1 VSLPEL
7 ATRRRVTV
15 GMMTVT
21 MVLFG
26 LIGLSGLKVNLLPDL
41 SYPTLTVRTEYEGA
55 APLEIE
61 NLISQPVEET
71 VGVVKNVRKVH
82 SVSRTGQS
90 DVVLEFAWGT
100 DMDMASLEVRDK
112 LDTLQLP
119 LEAKKPLLL
128 RFNPSTDPILRFGL
142 TTNACAIGAGPG
154 SSNGTASSKPPAESS
169 PVGTASNPASTNCA
183 PAAVGEIEL
192 KQLRR
197 FADDDLKKRI
207 EPVAGVAAVKV
218 GGGLE
223 DEIDVAIDQH
233 KLAQLGIDINDVI
246 TRLKNENV
254 NASGGRIDEG
264 SQRFLV
270 RTINQ
275 FKSLDEM
282 RELLIKIDGNVP
294 VRLKD
299 IATVTQGYKEREGIV
314 RIDGREA
321 IELAIYKEGDANTVS
336 VAQAVNAAV
345 AKLADSL
352 PKGVKLSTIEDQSI
366 FIEHALHEVR
376 FDALLG
382 GVLAILIIFFFLGHA
397 WSTFI
402 IGLSLPVS
410 LIATFFF
417 MGQLHLSLNVMSL
430 GGLALATGMVVD
442 DSIVVLENIARLREK
457 GLGIVEAAV
466 KGTSEVGMAVTASTL
481 TTVAVFFPLVF
492 VQGVAGQLFRD
503 QALTIT
509 FAMLIS
515 LVVAMTLIPM
525 LASLHGRSPLAY
537 KDEPVDPESLW
548 SKAWRGTFSLIA
560 WPLLSSS
567 ARWRGTTAKS
577 IAFVLA
583 LPLKLIAALL
593 YFVLLSVLVA
603 FALLMR
609 YGARAAVFIG
619 DLLQGR
625 ETGMPL
631 EHVRRR
637 LAWSARVLR
646 SPRANG
652 KGQAGRGLSFWLT
665 LVPKLAF
672 LPIAAVTIVASA
684 IVAPVIFLVGWCA
697 RRILG
702 ALGWATNAG
711 YGRAARA
718 YHAFLPRAL
727 AHPWRVLGFAAFAFA
742 LALALVPTLGL
753 DLIPQLAQGRF
764 DMTVTLPPG
773 TPLAETDKL
782 VGEISTRHA
791 KDPGV
796 ESIYGVAGAGTRL
809 DANPTESG
817 ENIARLSIALAN
829 GGSRKIEAAEV
840 DRLRAGMASRAD
852 AEVKFARP
860 QLFSF
865 SAPLEVEIRGYDLD
879 ALAKAGHRLSE
890 LMKASPRFAD
900 IKSTVESGY
909 PEIQIRFD
917 QDRAA
922 ALGLTTRD
930 IADRIVRKVK
940 GEVATRYDFRDRK
953 IDVLVRSRASDRGS
967 VDDIRNLVIGYVSP
981 SSAGSSASGSATSG
995 SGSTTVNASSTS
1007 ASASV
1012 TSSSGGNSTTTVS
1025 DTARTSTD
1033 TPIRLSSVADVVAT
1047 EGPSE
1052 IHRVSQER
1060 VAIVSSNL
1068 RYGDLSSAVAEIN
1081 DIVAKNPLAAGVKVH
1096 VGGQSEELDS
1106 SVKSLLFALG
1116 LAIFLV
1122 YLVMASQFESLLHP
1136 FVIMFSIPLAAVGAV
1151 LALKLTNSPISV
1163 VVFIGLIMLVGIV
1176 VKNAI
1181 VLIDRVNQL
1190 REAGVAK
1197 LDAIAEGAESRLR
1210 PIVMTTLCT
1219 LIGFSPLAIG
1229 VGEGAE
1235 VRAPM
1240 AITVIGGL
1248 AVSTLLTLIV
1258 IPVVYDLLDRRG
1270 DAWYVA
1276 RGERHRAKA
1285 THESLDDSSRAPEA
1299 QHA

>member
-1 VSLPEL
+1 
-7 ATRRRVTV
+7 
-15 GMMTVT
+15 
-21 MVLFG
+21 
-26 LIGLSGLKVNLLPDL
+26 
-41 SYPTLTVRTEYEGA
+41 
-55 APLEIE
+55 
-61 NLISQPVEET
+61 
-71 VGVVKNVRKVH
+71 
-82 SVSRTGQS
+82 
-90 DVVLEFAWGT
+90 
-100 DMDMASLEVRDK
+100 
-112 LDTLQLP
+112 
-119 LEAKKPLLL
+119 
-128 RFNPSTDPILRFGL
+128 
-142 TTNACAIGAGPG
+142 
-154 SSNGTASSKPPAESS
+154 
-169 PVGTASNPASTNCA
+169 
-183 PAAVGEIEL
+183 
-192 KQLRR
+192 
-197 FADDDLKKRI
+197 
-207 EPVAGVAAVKV
+207 
-218 GGGLE
+218 
-223 DEIDVAIDQH
+223 
-233 KLAQLGIDINDVI
+233 
-246 TRLKNENV
+246 
-254 NASGGRIDEG
+254 
-264 SQRFLV
+264 
-270 RTINQ
+270 
-275 FKSLDEM
+275 
-282 RELLIKIDGNVP
+282 
-294 VRLKD
+294 
-299 IATVTQGYKEREGIV
+299 
-314 RIDGREA
+314 
-321 IELAIYKEGDANTVS
+321 
-336 VAQAVNAAV
+336 
-345 AKLADSL
+345 
-352 PKGVKLSTIEDQSI
+352 
-366 FIEHALHEVR
+366 
-376 FDALLG
+376 
-382 GVLAILIIFFFLGHA
+382 
-397 WSTFI
+397 
-402 IGLSLPVS
+402 
-410 LIATFFF
+410 

-457 GLGIVEAAV
+457 GLGIVEAAI

-525 LASLHGRSPLAY
+525 LASLRGRSPLAY
-537 KDEPVDPESLW
+537 KDEPADPESLW
-548 SKAWRGTFSLIA
+548 SKAWRGTLALLA

-567 ARWRGTTAKS
+567 DRWKRTATKT

-583 LPLKLIAALL
+583 LPLKLVAAPL
-593 YFVLLSVLVA
+593 YFLLLSVLVV

-609 YGARAAVFIG
+609 YGARAVFFVT

-625 ETGMPL
+625 RSGMPL
-631 EHVRRR
+631 DHVRRA

-646 SPRANG
+646 WPYADG
-652 KGQAGRGLSFWLT
+652 KARSGHGLALGLSL
-665 LVPKLAF
+665 LPKLAF
-672 LPIAAVTIVASA
+672 LPIAAVAVLASA
-684 IVAPVIFLVGWCA
+684 ILPSLVFVVGWCA

-718 YHAFLPRAL
+718 YHAFLPNAL
-727 AHPWRVLGFAAFAFA
+727 AHPWRVLGFAALAFA

-782 VGEISTRHA
+782 VAGISTRHA

-817 ENIARLSIALAN
+817 ENIARLSIALAD

-840 DRLRAGMASRAD
+840 DRLRAGMASHAD

-879 ALAKAGHRLSE
+879 ALAKAGHRLGE

-900 IKSTVESGY
+900 IKSTVEGGY
-909 PEIQIRFD
+909 PEIQIKFD

-930 IADRIVRKVK
+930 IADRVVRKVK

-967 VDDIRNLVIGYVSP
+967 VDDIRNLVVGYVSP
-981 SSAGSSASGSATSG
+981 ASASSSNGAVSGTPSSGSSTTTVSATSTSATSTTTSASGAT
-995 SGSTTVNASSTS
+995 T
-1007 ASASV
+1007 
-1012 TSSSGGNSTTTVS
+1012 TSSVS
-1025 DTARTSTD
+1025 DTARTSSD
-1033 TPIRLSSVADVVAT
+1033 TPIRLSSVADVIAT

-1106 SVKSLLFALG
+1106 SVKSLMFALG

-1151 LALKLTNSPISV
+1151 
-1163 VVFIGLIMLVGIV
+1163 
-1176 VKNAI
+1176 
-1181 VLIDRVNQL
+1181 
-1190 REAGVAK
+1190 
-1197 LDAIAEGAESRLR
+1197 
-1210 PIVMTTLCT
+1210 
-1219 LIGFSPLAIG
+1219 
-1229 VGEGAE
+1229 
-1235 VRAPM
+1235 
-1240 AITVIGGL
+1240 
-1248 AVSTLLTLIV
+1248 
-1258 IPVVYDLLDRRG
+1258 
-1270 DAWYVA
+1270 
-1276 RGERHRAKA
+1276 
-1285 THESLDDSSRAPEA
+1285 
-1299 QHA
+1299 

>member
-1 VSLPEL
+1 MNLPEL

-15 GMMTVT
+15 GMLTLT
-21 MVLFG
+21 LVLFG
-26 LIGLSGLKVNLLPDL
+26 LIGLAGLKVNLLPDL
-41 SYPTLTVRTEYEGA
+41 SYPTLTVRTDYEGA

-61 NLISQPVEET
+61 NLISQPVEEA

-82 SVSRTGQS
+82 SVSRTGES

-128 RFNPSTDPILRFGL
+128 RFNPSTDPIIRFGL
-142 TTNACAIGAGPG
+142 SVTGDKVPSEAQ
-154 SSNGTASSKPPAESS
+154 
-169 PVGTASNPASTNCA
+169 
-183 PAAVGEIEL
+183 L

-223 DEIDVAIDQH
+223 DEIEVSIDQH
-233 KLAQLGIDINDVI
+233 KLARLGIDINEVI
-246 TRLKNENV
+246 TRLRNENI

-275 FKSLDEM
+275 FQSLDEM
-282 RELLIKIDGNVP
+282 RDLLIKVDGNVP
-294 VRLKD
+294 IRLKD
-299 IATVTQGYKEREGIV
+299 IADVSQGYKERAGIV

-321 IELAIYKEGDANTVS
+321 IELAIYKEGDANTVN
-336 VAQAVNAAV
+336 VARAVREQLD
-345 AKLADSL
+345 KLKDSL
-352 PKGVKLSTIEDQSI
+352 PSGTALTTIEDQSV
-366 FIEHALHEVR
+366 FIQHALSEVEV
-376 FDALLG
+376 DALLG
-382 GVLAILIIFFFLGHA
+382 GVLAILIIFFFLGDA

-402 IGLSLPVS
+402 ISLSLPVS

-417 MGQLHLSLNVMSL
+417 MDQLHLSLNVMSL

-457 GLGIVEAAV
+457 GASILESAV
-466 KGTSEVGMAVTASTL
+466 RGTAEVGMAVTASTL
-481 TTVAVFFPLVF
+481 TTVAVFLPLVF
-492 VQGVAGQLFRD
+492 VQGIAGQLFRD

-509 FAMLIS
+509 FAMLVS

-525 LASLHGRSPLAY
+525 LASLKGRSPLAY
-537 KDEPVDPESLW
+537 RDEPGREPGPLPNNRPL
-548 SKAWRGTFSLIA
+548 RGAVVGSRAAGGFLFQ
-560 WPLLSSS
+560 LLP
-567 ARWRGTTAKS
+567 R
-577 IAFVLA
+577 
-583 LPLKLIAALL
+583 
-593 YFVLLSVLVA
+593 A
-603 FALLMR
+603 FAWLLAVA
-609 YGARAAVFIG
+609 ARF
-619 DLLQGR
+619 
-625 ETGMPL
+625 
-631 EHVRRR
+631 
-637 LAWSARVLR
+637 
-646 SPRANG
+646 
-652 KGQAGRGLSFWLT
+652 F
-665 LVPKLAF
+665 
-672 LPIAAVTIVASA
+672 
-684 IVAPVIFLVGWCA
+684 A
-697 RRILG
+697 RRIGGGLRFVG
-702 ALGWATNAG
+702 RGVTAP
-711 YGRAARA
+711 YDRAAA
-718 YHAFLPRAL
+718 FYHRSLPKAL
-727 AHPWRVLGFAAFAFA
+727 AHPWRVLGFAAAA
-742 LALALVPTLGL
+742 LIATSLLVPTLGL

-773 TPLAETDKL
+773 TPLADTDKL
-782 VGEISTRHA
+782 VNEISARHA

-796 ESIYGVAGAGTRL
+796 ASIYGVAGAGTRL

-817 ENIARLSIALAN
+817 ENIGRLSIALKD
-829 GGSRKIEAAEV
+829 GGSKAIEAAEIE
-840 DRLRAGMASRAD
+840 RLRAATTRPDAS
-852 AEVKFARP
+852 VKFARP

-865 SAPLEVEIRGYDLD
+865 SAPLEIEIRGYDLD
-879 ALAKAGHRLSE
+879 ALAKGGQRLAD

-900 IKSTVESGY
+900 IKSTVEGGY

-922 ALGLTTRD
+922 AVGLTTRD
-930 IADRIVRKVK
+930 IADRLVRKVK

-953 IDVLVRSRASDRGS
+953 IDVLVRARASDRGS
-967 VDDIRNLVIGYVSP
+967 IDDIRNLVIGYVSP
-981 SSAGSSASGSATSG
+981 KTAAASGAGGTATDSSAAT
-995 SGSTTVNASSTS
+995 ASSS
-1007 ASASV
+1007 LLSDSPR
-1012 TSSSGGNSTTTVS
+1012 TSS
-1025 DTARTSTD
+1025 D
-1033 TPIRLSSVADVVAT
+1033 TPIRLASVASVTAG

-1052 IHRVSQER
+1052 IHRISQER
-1060 VAIVSSNL
+1060 VAIVSAGL
-1068 RYGDLSSAVAEIN
+1068 HYGDLASAVAEVR
-1081 DIVAKNPLAAGVKVH
+1081 DIVATHPLAAGVQVKI
-1096 VGGQSEELDS
+1096 GGQSEELDA

-1151 LALKLTNSPISV
+1151 LALKLNGSAVSV

-1197 LDAIAEGAESRLR
+1197 REALAQAAESRLR

-1219 LIGFSPLAIG
+1219 LIGFLPLAVG

-1240 AITVIGGL
+1240 AITVMGGL
-1248 AVSTLLTLIV
+1248 AVSTLLTLVV
-1258 IPVVYDLLDRRG
+1258 IPVIYDLLDRRG

-1276 RGERHRAKA
+1276 RARRRAIAAVQAGPAKKGDMAPSGEPA
-1285 THESLDDSSRAPEA
+1285 
-1299 QHA
+1299 

>member
-15 GMMTVT
+15 GMLTLT

-26 LIGLSGLKVNLLPDL
+26 LIGLAGLKVNLLPDL

-61 NLISQPVEET
+61 NLISQPVEEA

-128 RFNPSTDPILRFGL
+128 RFNPSTDPIIRLGL
-142 TTNACAIGAGPG
+142 TTEGESAAG
-154 SSNGTASSKPPAESS
+154 EMQ
-169 PVGTASNPASTNCA
+169 
-183 PAAVGEIEL
+183 L

-207 EPVAGVAAVKV
+207 EPVTGVAAVKV

-223 DEIDVAIDQH
+223 DEIDVSIDQQQ
-233 KLAQLGIDINDVI
+233 LARLGIDINEVI

-282 RELLIKIDGNVP
+282 RELLVKVDGNVP
-294 VRLKD
+294 IRLKD
-299 IATVTQGYKEREGIV
+299 IATVTQGFKEREGIV

-321 IELAIYKEGDANTVS
+321 IELAIYKEGDGNTVS
-336 VAQAVNAAV
+336 VATAVNAQI
-345 AKLADSL
+345 AKLKDSL
-352 PKGVKLSTIEDQSI
+352 PKGTSLTTIEDQSV
-366 FIEHALHEVR
+366 FIQHALGEVK

-402 IGLSLPVS
+402 ISLSLPVS

-417 MGQLHLSLNVMSL
+417 MDQLHLSLNVMSL

-457 GLGIVEAAV
+457 GVSIVEAAV
-466 KGTSEVGMAVTASTL
+466 RGTAEVGMAVTASTL

-525 LASLHGRSPLAY
+525 LASLRGRAPLAY
-537 KDEPVDPESLW
+537 RDEEPAPAGPLTQRRGLRGIARVFRAIGEFIFQIAPRAA
-548 SKAWRGTFSLIA
+548 AWA
-560 WPLLSSS
+560 
-567 ARWRGTTAKS
+567 
-577 IAFVLA
+577 
-583 LPLKLIAALL
+583 
-593 YFVLLSVLVA
+593 VA
-603 FALLMR
+603 G
-609 YGARAAVFIG
+609 GARFLGKYLGRSLRFIG
-619 DLLQGR
+619 RGI
-625 ETGMPL
+625 TGP
-631 EHVRRR
+631 
-637 LAWSARVLR
+637 
-646 SPRANG
+646 
-652 KGQAGRGLSFWLT
+652 
-665 LVPKLAF
+665 
-672 LPIAAVTIVASA
+672 
-684 IVAPVIFLVGWCA
+684 
-697 RRILG
+697 
-702 ALGWATNAG
+702 
-711 YGRAARA
+711 YDRAAA
-718 YHAFLPRAL
+718 YYRRSLPKAL
-727 AHPWRVLGFAAFAFA
+727 EHPWRVLGSAAIVFV
-742 LALALVPTLGL
+742 LSLLLVPTLGL

-773 TPLAETDKL
+773 TPLTETDKL
-782 VGEISTRHA
+782 VGEISSRHA

-817 ENIARLSIALAN
+817 ENIARLSIALTD
-829 GGSRKIEAAEV
+829 GGTKKIEAAEIE
-840 DRLRAGMASRAD
+840 RLRAGMTSHAD

-879 ALAKAGHRLSE
+879 ALAKAGHRLGE
-890 LMKASPRFAD
+890 LMKNSDRFAD
-900 IKSTVESGY
+900 IKSTVEGGY
-909 PEIQIRFD
+909 PEIQVRFD

-930 IADRIVRKVK
+930 IADRLVRKVK

-953 IDVLVRSRASDRGS
+953 IDVLVRSRLSERGS
-967 VDDIRNLVIGYVSP
+967 VDDIRNLVVGYIAPGDASNSSSSTSANASVGSSN
-981 SSAGSSASGSATSG
+981 SSASTGSASGS
-995 SGSTTVNASSTS
+995 
-1007 ASASV
+1007 
-1012 TSSSGGNSTTTVS
+1012 GGNAIS
-1025 DTARTSTD
+1025 DTARTTND
-1033 TPIRLSSVADVVAT
+1033 TPIRLSAVADVLAT

-1060 VAIVSSNL
+1060 VAIVSANL
-1068 RYGDLSSAVAEIN
+1068 RYGDLGSAVAEVN
-1081 DIVAKNPLAAGVKVH
+1081 DIVSKNPLAAGVKVR
-1096 VGGQSEELDS
+1096 VGGQSEELDA

-1151 LALKLTNSPISV
+1151 LALKLTGSAISV
-1163 VVFIGLIMLVGIV
+1163 VVFIGFIMLVGIV

-1197 LDAIAEGAESRLR
+1197 REAIAQGAESRLR

-1240 AITVIGGL
+1240 ALTVIGGL
-1248 AVSTLLTLIV
+1248 AVSTLLTLVV

-1270 DAWYVA
+1270 DAWYLA

-1285 THESLDDSSRAPEA
+1285 ARKAGANDPDMPEA
-1299 QHA
+1299 ELA

>member
-1 VSLPEL
+1 VNLPEL

-15 GMMTVT
+15 GMLTLT
-21 MVLFG
+21 LVLFG
-26 LIGLSGLKVNLLPDL
+26 LIGLFGLKVNLLPDL

-61 NLISQPVEET
+61 NLISQPVEEA

-100 DMDMASLEVRDK
+100 DMDMSSLEVRDK

-128 RFNPSTDPILRFGL
+128 RFNPSTDPIIRLGL
-142 TTNACAIGAGPG
+142 AVKG
-154 SSNGTASSKPPAESS
+154 ESS
-169 PVGTASNPASTNCA
+169 EAQ
-183 PAAVGEIEL
+183 L

-223 DEIDVAIDQH
+223 DEIDVSIDQQ
-233 KLAQLGIDINDVI
+233 KLARLGIDINDVI

-254 NASGGRIDEG
+254 NASGGRIEEG

-275 FKSLDEM
+275 FKTLDEM
-282 RELLIKIDGNVP
+282 RELLIKVDGSVP
-294 VRLKD
+294 VKLKD
-299 IATVTQGYKEREGIV
+299 IAEVRQGFKEREGVV

-321 IELAIYKEGDANTVS
+321 IELAIYKEGDGNTVN
-336 VAQAVNAAV
+336 VAAAV
-345 AKLADSL
+345 KAQLDKLKDSL
-352 PKGVKLSTIEDQSI
+352 PTGAQLTTIEDQSI
-366 FIEHALHEVR
+366 FIQHALNEVK

-382 GVLAILIIFFFLGHA
+382 GVLAILIIFFFLGDS

-402 IGLSLPVS
+402 ISLSLPVS

-457 GLGIVEAAV
+457 GASILEAAV
-466 KGTSEVGMAVTASTL
+466 RGTAEVGMAVTASTL

-509 FAMLIS
+509 FAMLVS
-515 LVVAMTLIPM
+515 LVVSMSLIPM
-525 LASLHGRSPLAY
+525 LASLKGRSPLAY
-537 KDEPVDPESLW
+537 RDEPV
-548 SKAWRGTFSLIA
+548 KAAR
-560 WPLLSSS
+560 PLPRNPIL
-567 ARWRGTTAKS
+567 R
-577 IAFVLA
+577 A
-583 LPLKLIAALL
+583 LTIGGRAVGEFLGQTLPR
-593 YFVLLSVLVA
+593 A
-603 FALLMR
+603 FAWVVATIAHVCGLVFGRLLR
-609 YGARAAVFIG
+609 FIGRFVTWPYDRAAAFY
-619 DLLQGR
+619 
-625 ETGMPL
+625 
-631 EHVRRR
+631 RRS
-637 LAWSARVLR
+637 L
-646 SPRANG
+646 
-652 KGQAGRGLSFWLT
+652 
-665 LVPKLAF
+665 PK
-672 LPIAAVTIVASA
+672 
-684 IVAPVIFLVGWCA
+684 
-697 RRILG
+697 
-702 ALGWATNAG
+702 
-711 YGRAARA
+711 
-718 YHAFLPRAL
+718 AL
-727 AHPWRVLGFAAFAFA
+727 AHPWRVLGFAAV
-742 LALALVPTLGL
+742 ALVATLSLVPSLGL

-782 VGEISTRHA
+782 VAEIAARHA

-817 ENIARLSIALAN
+817 ENIARLSIALKD
-829 GGSRKIEAAEV
+829 GGSKAIEAAEIE
-840 DRLRAGMASRAD
+840 RLRAGMTRAD
-852 AEVKFARP
+852 ASVKFARP
-860 QLFSF
+860 ALFSF

-879 ALAKAGHRLSE
+879 ALAKGGQRLAE

-900 IKSTVESGY
+900 VKSTVEGGY

-930 IADRIVRKVK
+930 IADRVVRKVK

-953 IDVLVRSRASDRGS
+953 IDVLVRARASDRGS
-967 VDDIRNLVIGYVSP
+967 VDDIRNLVVGYV
-981 SSAGSSASGSATSG
+981 AASGSSQSGKSGTAASSSSTSSTGSSG
-995 SGSTTVNASSTS
+995 SNSNASSSNGS
-1007 ASASV
+1007 AGGTTTLNDSAQ
-1012 TSSSGGNSTTTVS
+1012 SSS
-1025 DTARTSTD
+1025 D
-1033 TPIRLSSVADVVAT
+1033 TPIRLSAVADVVAG

-1052 IHRVSQER
+1052 IHRVTQER

-1068 RYGDLSSAVAEIN
+1068 HYGDLASAVAEVK
-1081 DIVAKNPLAAGVKVH
+1081 DIVATHPLAAGVKVR

-1106 SVKSLLFALG
+1106 SVKSLVFALG

-1136 FVIMFSIPLAAVGAV
+1136 FVIMFSIPLAAVGAI
-1151 LALKLTNSPISV
+1151 LALKLSGSAISV

-1190 REAGVAK
+1190 REAGVPK
-1197 LDAIAEGAESRLR
+1197 LEALAQGAESRLR

-1219 LIGFSPLAIG
+1219 LIGFAPLAIG

-1240 AITVIGGL
+1240 ALTVIGGL
-1248 AVSTLLTLIV
+1248 AVSTLLTLV
-1258 IPVVYDLLDRRG
+1258 VVPVVYDLLDRRG
-1270 DAWYVA
+1270 DAWYAA

-1285 THESLDDSSRAPEA
+1285 LSGDPDADVAGAHGEPA
-1299 QHA
+1299 

>member
-1 VSLPEL
+1 MSLPEW

-15 GMMTVT
+15 GMLTLT
-21 MVLFG
+21 LVLFG

-61 NLISQPVEET
+61 NLISQPVEEA

-90 DVVLEFAWGT
+90 DVVLEFSWGT

-128 RFNPSTDPILRFGL
+128 RFNPSTDPIIRLGL
-142 TTNACAIGAGPG
+142 VAASSCAQ
-154 SSNGTASSKPPAESS
+154 GTAATPIKNA
-169 PVGTASNPASTNCA
+169 ASASVAACTPSA
-183 PAAVGEIEL
+183 PNEAQL

-233 KLAQLGIDINDVI
+233 KLARLGIDINDVI

-254 NASGGRIDEG
+254 NASGGRIEEG
-264 SQRFLV
+264 NQRFLV

-275 FKSLDEM
+275 FKTLDEM
-282 RELLIKIDGNVP
+282 RELLIKVDGSVP
-294 VRLKD
+294 IRLKD
-299 IATVTQGYKEREGIV
+299 IAEVRQGYKEREGIV

-321 IELAIYKEGDANTVS
+321 IELAIYKEGDGNTVN
-336 VAQAVNAAV
+336 VAQAVKAQLD
-345 AKLADSL
+345 KLKDTLPTGASL
-352 PKGVKLSTIEDQSI
+352 ITIEDQSV
-366 FIEHALHEVR
+366 FIQHALSEVE

-382 GVLAILIIFFFLGHA
+382 GVLAILIIFFFLGDA

-402 IGLSLPVS
+402 ISLSLPVS

-417 MGQLHLSLNVMSL
+417 MGELHLSLNVMSL

-442 DSIVVLENIARLREK
+442 DSIVVLENIARLRAK
-457 GLGIVEAAV
+457 GASILDAAV
-466 KGTSEVGMAVTASTL
+466 RGTAEVGMAVTASTL

-525 LASLHGRSPLAY
+525 LASLKGRSPLAY
-537 KDEPVDPESLW
+537 RDEPVRES
-548 SKAWRGTFSLIA
+548 R
-560 WPLLSSS
+560 
-567 ARWRGTTAKS
+567 
-577 IAFVLA
+577 A
-583 LPLKLIAALL
+583 LPSNHAGRR
-593 YFVLLSVLVA
+593 LVV
-603 FALLMR
+603 
-609 YGARAAVFIG
+609 GARALGHGVF
-619 DLLQGR
+619 
-625 ETGMPL
+625 
-631 EHVRRR
+631 HVF
-637 LAWSARVLR
+637 
-646 SPRANG
+646 PRASAWLIAG
-652 KGQAGRGLSFWLT
+652 GSRMVGRVSGRGLRF
-665 LVPKLAF
+665 
-672 LPIAAVTIVASA
+672 IGRGVTG
-684 IVAPVIFLVGWCA
+684 P
-697 RRILG
+697 
-702 ALGWATNAG
+702 
-711 YGRAARA
+711 YDRAAA
-718 YHAFLPRAL
+718 FYHRTLPKAFE
-727 AHPWRVLGFAAFAFA
+727 HPWRVLGFAALA
-742 LALALVPTLGL
+742 LAGALALVPTLGL

-764 DMTVTLPPG
+764 DMTVTLPAG
-773 TPLAETDKL
+773 TPLSETDQL
-782 VGEISTRHA
+782 VSRISERHA

-817 ENIARLSIALAN
+817 ENIARLSIALKN
-829 GGSRKIEAAEV
+829 GGSKAIEAAEIE
-840 DRLRAGMASRAD
+840 RLRAGMTRAD
-852 AEVKFARP
+852 ANVKFARP

-865 SAPLEVEIRGYDLD
+865 AAPLEVEIRGYDLD
-879 ALAKAGHRLSE
+879 ALTKGGQRLAE

-900 IKSTVESGY
+900 IKSTVEGGY

-930 IADRIVRKVK
+930 IADRVVRKVK
-940 GEVATRYDFRDRK
+940 GEVATRYDYRDRK
-953 IDVLVRSRASDRGS
+953 IDVLVRARQSDRGS
-967 VDDIRNLVIGYVSP
+967 VDDIRNLIIGYVSAKGAAGAGATGSTNSANAATP
-981 SSAGSSASGSATSG
+981 SISGSSA
-995 SGSTTVNASSTS
+995 AS
-1007 ASASV
+1007 
-1012 TSSSGGNSTTTVS
+1012 VS
-1025 DTARTSTD
+1025 DTPQSGAD
-1033 TPIRLSSVADVVAT
+1033 TPIRLASVAEVLAS

-1060 VAIVSSNL
+1060 VAIVSSDL
-1068 RYGDLSSAVAEIN
+1068 RYGDLASAVAEVRH
-1081 DIVAKNPLAAGVKVH
+1081 IVATHPLAAGVKVRI
-1096 VGGQSEELDS
+1096 GGQSEELDA

-1151 LALKLTNSPISV
+1151 LALKLSGSAISV

-1190 REAGVAK
+1190 REAGVPK
-1197 LDAIAEGAESRLR
+1197 RDALAQGAESRLR

-1219 LIGFSPLAIG
+1219 LIGFAPLAIG

-1240 AITVIGGL
+1240 ALTVIGGL

-1276 RGERHRAKA
+1276 RAARHRAKHEVHEDDIVTGA
-1285 THESLDDSSRAPEA
+1285 TGEPA
-1299 QHA
+1299 